1 MFEKAIDF
9 LAIGD
14 TATDAFIRIK
24 EASVHCIVNTER
36 CEICMRFGDKIP
48 YESVTEVRGVG
59 NSANAAVSAKRLGLT
74 TALVSNVGDDRVGSE
89 CVASITENGVSAEYI
104 TRHSGYASNYHYVLR
119 YEAERTILIK
129 QTEFPYSLPE
139 FSEPPRW
146 IYFSSVGE
154 NALDFHKEIAAYV
167 AAHPETKLAFQP
179 GTYQIK
185 LCASGA
191 IPELLQVT
199 ELFFCNK
206 EEAQKILKSKENDI
220 PTLMQGLRALGP
232 KTVVVTDGPRG
243 AFATDG
249 TSIWMIPAYPDP
261 KPPVDRTGAGDSF
274 ASTVTAMLAQGL
286 PLPEALIRGPINS
299 MSVVQYIGAQEGLL
313 SREQLEQ
320 FLKDAPTDFKAG
332 AIA

>member
-1 MFEKAIDF
+1 MRYDF
-9 LAIGD
+9 VAIGD
-14 TATDAFIRIK
+14 ITTDAFITLKDAR
-24 EASVHCIVNTER
+24 VNCDFHDEN
-36 CEICMRFGDKIP
+36 CMLCMRFGDKIP

-59 NSANAAVSAKRLGLT
+59 NSANAAVSAKRLGLSA
-74 TALVSNVGDDRVGSE
+74 ALVSNVGDDRVGSE
-89 CVASITENGVSAEYI
+89 CVASLQQNGVATEFVA
-104 TRHSGYASNYHYVLR
+104 TNQGFASNYHYVLR

-129 QTEFPYSLPE
+129 QTEFPYSLSE

-167 AAHPETKLAFQP
+167 VAHPETKLAFQP

-191 IPELLQVT
+191 IPKLLQVT

-220 PTLMQGLRALGP
+220 PILMQGLRALGP

-249 TSIWMIPAYPDP
+249 TSVWMIPAYPDP

-274 ASTVTAMLAQGL
+274 ASTVTAILAEGL
-286 PLPEALIRGPINS
+286 SLPEALIRGPINS

-320 FLKDAPTDFKAG
+320 FLKDAPTDFKVS